1 MNASRGFT
9 LIELA
14 IVLVVVTVLV
24 GGLVAP
30 LSAQVQARRASETQK
45 LLAEARDTLTGY
57 AMTHRTAAGLPYL
70 PCPDLDG
77 DGKEDRQGQ
86 QCQADAGFFPWVDL
100 ASAAHDAWGNRLRY
114 AVEADLAH
122 SGRGFSAATPLPQP
136 LTDGWKQVASAS
148 GCSTVD
154 VAAAVPFVLVSHGAN
169 GWGAR
174 NASGAT
180 LAAPTGA
187 DEQENLGADACYVA
201 RSPGKAN
208 EPAGEFD
215 DLVTWSSF
223 GALVSRVCP
232 AGCP

>member
-1 MNASRGFT
+1 MKASRGFT

-30 LSAQVQARRASETQK
+30 LAAQVQARRVAETQK
-45 LLAEARDTLTGY
+45 ALAEARDAITGY

-70 PCPDLDG
+70 PCPDFDG

-86 QCQADAGFFPWVDL
+86 QCRAGAGFFPWVDL

-114 AVEADLAH
+114 AVETDLAH
-122 SGRGFSAATPLPQP
+122 SGRGFSAATALPKPLVK
-136 LTDGWKQVASAS
+136 GWQQVASAS

-174 NASGAT
+174 NANGTT
-180 LAAPTGA
+180 LAPPTGG
-187 DEQENLGADACYVA
+187 DEQENLGADACHVA
-201 RSPGKAN
+201 RVPGKAD

-223 GALVSRVCP
+223 GVLVSRVCS